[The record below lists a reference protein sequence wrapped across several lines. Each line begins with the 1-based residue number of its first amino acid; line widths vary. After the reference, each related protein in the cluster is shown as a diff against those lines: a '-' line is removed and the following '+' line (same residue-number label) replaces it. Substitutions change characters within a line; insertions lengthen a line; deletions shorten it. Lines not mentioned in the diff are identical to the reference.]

1 MASVFGG
8 DLQTYH
14 ADKGRL
20 EGAEVKFIIYQV
32 LRGLQVGR
40 VAGDK

>member
-32 LRGLQVGR
+32 LRGLQVGC
-40 VAGDK
+40 VPGSK